1 MLKQHDI
8 LRKFV
13 LGVKMELSNS
23 LIVIGEAGT
32 GKTETILN
40 SLKELKLKED
50 EHYKFINNYS
60 SPLELYNIV
69 KSVNDLKSPKILV
82 IDDGEEI
89 LNSSRSVG
97 ILRSAL
103 WSTPDGK
110 RKVCWHSTSPK
121 IESQVFEFTGRI
133 IFLVN
138 KLNLKNSLIKA
149 LVSRGL
155 FYHIEL
161 SNKELIELI
170 RERSKEK
177 YKDLTFG
184 QRKSIVNYIE
194 KISKHSDKLTLRTLT
209 QAYNLFI
216 LSPNHWQELLS
227 KTLK

>member
-1 MLKQHDI
+1 MLKQHQI
-8 LRKFV
+8 LQKFV
-13 LGVKMELSNS
+13 LGVKEELANS
-23 LIVIGEAGT
+23 LIVIGKAGT

-40 SLKELKLKED
+40 SLKELKMKED
-50 EHYKFINNYS
+50 EHYRFINNYS

-69 KSVNDLKSPKILV
+69 RSVNNLKKPKILV
-82 IDDGEEI
+82 IDDCEEI
-89 LNSSRSVG
+89 LDSQRSVG

-110 RKVCWHSTSPK
+110 RRVCWHSTSSK
-121 IESQVFEFTGRI
+121 VESQSFEFTGRI

-155 FYHIEL
+155 YYNIEL
-161 SNKELIELI
+161 SNKEILELI
-170 RERSKEK
+170 RERAKK
-177 YKDLTFG
+177 PYKKLTIR
-184 QRKSIVNYIE
+184 QRGKIVAYIGE
-194 KISKHSDKLTLRTLT
+194 ISGYSEKLTLRTLI

-216 LSPNHWQELLS
+216 LSPNHWQELLD